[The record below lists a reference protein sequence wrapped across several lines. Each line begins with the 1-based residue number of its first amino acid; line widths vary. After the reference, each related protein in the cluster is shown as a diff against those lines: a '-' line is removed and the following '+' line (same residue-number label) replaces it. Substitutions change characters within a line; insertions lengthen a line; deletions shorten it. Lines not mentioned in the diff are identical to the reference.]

1 MAKSKEELAQ
11 DYTDIKTQAG
21 LKLVRQ
27 IPGNYVGATRRIEG
41 EKNSQALLQ
50 ILQEVLSNS
59 VDEAR
64 SGFGKLIDITIHADN
79 SVSVTDQGRGIP
91 MGKNFD
97 KVRRSL
103 TVLGSSGKYD
113 SNAYANSAGLHGEGV
128 KACNALSDYIDV
140 WSRRLDGTAYHVK
153 YHMEE
158 PLVQEVLPMDQNKQ
172 SGTKVT
178 FLPDKTVFDTIDWD
192 DASVIHRI
200 EQTIYLTP
208 GVKFLFTDERKA
220 ADDLSLGSAYYHRE
234 WLSKHG
240 LADYVAHVAES
251 ANLISGLSKPIAF
264 SGEDRID
271 TTLQATGG
279 NEYGQKFAAEFGVQ
293 GALLY
298 TENSGETVA
307 SFVNG
312 VPTVDGGTHETG
324 AKSAVFQAIRDYA
337 AKQSWYKK
345 SQTIEASDTRDGLI
359 LMISVSI
366 PHEVLSF
373 DSQTK
378 TKLST
383 PEARTAVF
391 NVIYDQLIKYLSD
404 HPEIGK
410 SIVEAILDSRRARL
424 ASKNERK
431 AARALRKNKRR
442 GHLSEK
448 VKPASSHDPK
458 KKSLFITEGDSAS
471 ALLTM
476 VRDKRYQAVLPI
488 RGKILNVWKA
498 NSSKAL
504 ANSEI
509 TDITQVL
516 GAGFG
521 KDFNIDDLQ
530 YDRVIIG
537 SDSDDDGDHIASLLI
552 TLFYKCFPGLIEGG
566 HLYRVIAPLY
576 QAVMKTKNGHTKYVL
591 AYSEEEHSQF
601 LQQIEQLKADGYQM
615 VGHEQRWK
623 GLGSMNREQ
632 TRRYLADPRYRKLY
646 QIKINDED
654 SAKEMIN
661 IWMGRSADLRKKQ
674 LSQVDFDK
682 IELD

>member
-1 MAKSKEELAQ
+1 MAKSKQELAQ

-64 SGFGKLIDITIHADN
+64 SGFGKLIDITIHSDN

-91 MGKNFD
+91 MGKHFD

-158 PLVQEVLPMDQNKQ
+158 PLVEEVLPTDQNKP

-208 GVKFLFTDERKA
+208 GVKFMFTDERRE
-220 ADDLSLGSAYYHRE
+220 ADDLSLGHDFYHRE
-234 WLSKHG
+234 WLSENG

-251 ANLISGLSKPIAF
+251 ANLINGLSKPIAF
-264 SGEDRID
+264 AGEDSIE

-298 TENSGETVA
+298 TENSGEVVA

-337 AKQSWYKK
+337 LKQTWYKK

-404 HPEIGK
+404 HEAIGK
-410 SIVEAILDSRRARL
+410 SIVEAILDSRKARL

-431 AARALRKNKRR
+431 TARALRKNKRR
-442 GHLSEK
+442 GHYSEK
-448 VKPASSHDPK
+448 VKPASSRDPQ

-471 ALLTM
+471 ALLNM
-476 VRDKRYQAVLPI
+476 VRDKRYQGVLPI

-504 ANSEI
+504 ANKEI

-521 KDFNIDDLQ
+521 KNFDVNDLQ
-530 YDRVIIG
+530 YNQVILA
-537 SDSDDDGDHIASLLI
+537 SDSDNDGDHIASLLI

-591 AYSEEEHSQF
+591 AYSESEHEQF
-601 LQQIEQLKADGYQM
+601 LKQIEALKQEGYTM

-623 GLGSMNREQ
+623 GLGSMNSEQ

-646 QIKINDED
+646 QIKIDD
-654 SAKEMIN
+654 DAASKEMIN
-661 IWMGRSADLRKKQ
+661 IWMGRSADLRKQQ
-674 LSQVDFDK
+674 LAQANFDD
-682 IELD
+682 IEID